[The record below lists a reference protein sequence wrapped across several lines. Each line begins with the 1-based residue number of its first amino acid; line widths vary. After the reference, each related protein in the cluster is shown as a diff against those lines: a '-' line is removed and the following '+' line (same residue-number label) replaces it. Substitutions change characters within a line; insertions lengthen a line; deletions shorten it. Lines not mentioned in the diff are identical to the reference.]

1 MLLSKAVTFESY
13 ILSCMKRLF
22 GISLFYDIVQENQ
35 LREGAGAVSG
45 PGSIEFTRA
54 RACLR
59 ALFSIVLFALSVLY
73 RVVREQC
80 GKLY

>member
-45 PGSIEFTRA
+45 PDLSDSRA
-54 RACLR
+54 PGHAY
-59 ALFSIVLFALSVLY
+59 ALYFRLCYLLYPYSIVW
-73 RVVREQC
+73 
-80 GKLY
+80 